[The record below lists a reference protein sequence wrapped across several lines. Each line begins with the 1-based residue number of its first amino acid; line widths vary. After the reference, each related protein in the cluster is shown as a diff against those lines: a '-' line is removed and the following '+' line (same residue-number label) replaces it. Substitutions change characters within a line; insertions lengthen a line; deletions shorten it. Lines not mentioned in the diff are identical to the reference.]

1 VPYTIK
7 LEHVPGGYA
16 THCADAGE
24 QIDVVFREFTST
36 EDGQRF
42 ISRLEGIPTKILETV
57 TASADVAASQTNSL
71 LAIIQPNGQTK
82 VFWNEFQPTIQIRS
96 KKKVKAGELVYID
109 HIMDIERI
117 KLPDEALAP
126 DVAICY
132 LFSFGWRKGLFF
144 DFGPAQPGENRVAR
158 DYDIEALLAHYFGR
172 VLFQHLFSIEDETWS
187 ELFRQRWFPFSYL
200 SVDTVQNM
208 IKRARE
214 RRAID
219 VDLDKLAREVHSA
232 MSDRLS
238 EWENDD
244 IIGPHLPFVRKAFE
258 HFSAG
263 DFLSSSSILY
273 PRIEGLIRISAASPS
288 ISGRLTQRV
297 LSRQGAGTG
306 GEPLR
311 EQSLLLP
318 KRFEEYLTDV
328 YFANFRPGSVSRIV
342 SRHSVSHGVVS
353 AESLDR
359 KGTTIG
365 FLILLQLFSVAKAR
379 GVQLKERGSRNRELG
394 GFLGRVFGF
403 RTRKEPG
410 SRR

>member
-1 VPYTIK
+1 MPYTIK
-7 LEHVPGGYA
+7 LEHVPAGYA
-16 THCADAGE
+16 THCAEEGE
-24 QIDVVFREFTST
+24 QIEVVFREFTST

-42 ISRLEGIPTKILETV
+42 ISQLEGTPTQILEKISG
-57 TASADVAASQTNSL
+57 SANVAASQTNSL

-82 VFWNEFQPTIQIRS
+82 VYWNEFQPIIRIRS

-109 HIMDIERI
+109 HIMDIERV

-132 LFSFGWRKGLFF
+132 VFSFGWRKGLFF
-144 DFGPAQPGENRVAR
+144 DFGPAQPGKNRVAR

-172 VLFQHLFSIEDETWS
+172 VLFQHLFSIEDETWN
-187 ELFRQRWFPFSYL
+187 ELFEQRWFLFSYL
-200 SVDTVQNM
+200 SVGTVQNM

-219 VDLDKLAREVHSA
+219 VELDKIAEEVKTV
-232 MSDRLS
+232 MQDRLT
-238 EWENDD
+238 EWENDE
-244 IIGPHLPFVRKAFE
+244 IIGPHLPFVRKAFD

-273 PRIEGLIRISAASPS
+273 PRIEGLIRISATSASNRT
-288 ISGRLTQRV
+288 RLTQKV
-297 LSRQGAGTG
+297 LSKLGAGTSG
-306 GEPLR
+306 TLLR

-318 KRFEEYLTDV
+318 KRFEQYLADV
-328 YFANFRPGSVSRIV
+328 YFADFRPGSFSQIV

-359 KGTTIG
+359 KATVVG

-379 GVQLKERGSRNRELG
+379 GVKLQERARGQSG
-394 GFLGRVFGF
+394 V
-403 RTRKEPG
+403 
-410 SRR
+410 RRLLNFFAGKRPAK